1 MVTSYTNNKIL
12 ESLHLIFKNTIQENT
27 QVPSPFLSPGGKHQ
41 WSLLLHQDSSLSCG
55 FQSYGQQT
63 SSVSPSYWR
72 AFGVDP
78 EGNSLSLERHCRAD
92 GINKTIME
100 KRVGVTFFY
109 FLRQVHGVAKHWT
122 WERLNNT
129 PRKLYS
135 FSISLINFSL
145 ILWVNLDSSLSQPSY
160 FPSGKAFQPSIPNPF
175 RPIFTAPSAL
185 SS

>member
-78 EGNSLSLERHCRAD
+78 EGNSLSLERHCRTD
-92 GINKTIME
+92 GENKTVLETSGYQISTFE
-100 KRVGVTFFY
+100 GKETIVSLYVFSLLLLNPWNHPCLISVTPLFFP
-109 FLRQVHGVAKHWT
+109 LWQ
-122 WERLNNT
+122 
-129 PRKLYS
+129 
-135 FSISLINFSL
+135 SISALHPKQNHFQTTSQY
-145 ILWVNLDSSLSQPSY
+145 SMCLS
-160 FPSGKAFQPSIPNPF
+160 F
-175 RPIFTAPSAL
+175 
-185 SS
+185 